1 MTEET
6 NLLQQELTH
15 LSADIERL
23 AIQHEDQQMQLE
35 DLQVASQ
42 DVELEKLERETS
54 WQLAK
59 NKLHEMDTQA
69 NKLIM
74 DNQLLQQQRQ
84 NSLNLLEEKR
94 LQLSAAR
101 QKLSE
106 LSSER
111 ASFNSN
117 DQAQEIIQ
125 LQQHI
130 GKIAEQMQSVQVAID
145 ELANKIIALKNQAA
159 SLNSSYQRNLEKINQ
174 TKFKQQEQNILLST
188 YQENLANLDLSP
200 AQLELLLA
208 QNQLTLNELV
218 LNCKNLELQIADL
231 GLVNLKAIED
241 LAAANGKEQELLA
254 QIEDLKHATATLQ
267 EAIEHIDGETRK
279 LLQTTFDQLN
289 QAIVVYFRT
298 LFGGGNARLALTD
311 QDILIAGIQIYAEPP
326 GKKNSTIHLLSG
338 GEKALAAMSFIFA
351 LFSLNPAPFC
361 LLDEVDAPLDD
372 ANTQRFCNLVQE
384 LSSKT
389 QFVYIS
395 HNRLAMEMADQ
406 LIGVTMQEKGVST
419 VVSVSLVE
427 AVQHAQ
433 VAPE

>member
-1 MTEET
+1 
-6 NLLQQELTH
+6 
-15 LSADIERL
+15 
-23 AIQHEDQQMQLE
+23 
-35 DLQVASQ
+35 
-42 DVELEKLERETS
+42 
-54 WQLAK
+54 
-59 NKLHEMDTQA
+59 
-69 NKLIM
+69 
-74 DNQLLQQQRQ
+74 
-84 NSLNLLEEKR
+84 
-94 LQLSAAR
+94 
-101 QKLSE
+101 
-106 LSSER
+106 
-111 ASFNSN
+111 
-117 DQAQEIIQ
+117 EIIQ

-130 GKIAEQMQSVQVAID
+130 GKIAEQMQSVQAAID

-208 QNQLTLNELV
+208 QNQLSLNELV

-241 LAAANGKEQELLA
+241 LAAANGKEQELLG

-311 QDILIAGIQIYAEPP
+311 NDILIAGIQIYAEPP